1 MPSSEISF
9 DDIADAVE
17 AVKKLQDQISDLL
30 ITISLLGK
38 RVEALESKSSAR
50 G

>member
-1 MPSSEISF
+1 LPSDEISF

-17 AVKKLQDQISDLL
+17 AVKRLQDQVSDLL
-30 ITISLLGK
+30 ITISRLDK
-38 RVEALESKSSAR
+38 RVEALETERSH

>member
-1 MPSSEISF
+1 MPSDEISF

-17 AVKKLQDQISDLL
+17 AVKKLQDQVSDLL

-38 RVEALESKSSAR
+38 RVEALETQGLAR